1 MKKTFFIAA
10 LFIGLLVCAGGHKNS
25 DYFTAVGRVAPALHI
40 KSAEDSIALDEF
52 RGDYVLLNFW
62 NSTDAVSRRD
72 ANLYTAWIRQHP
84 EADLKLIGVNFDTSE
99 GLYREIVRRDSLEAS
114 QQHHASGDIAR
125 AIINNYSLGDGYGSV
140 LVNPAGRIVAHNP
153 TPEELTA
160 MFAKRLRK

>member
-25 DYFTAVGRVAPALHI
+25 GNFTAVGRVAPALNI
-40 KSAEDSIALDEF
+40 KSAEDSIALDAF

-84 EADLKLIGVNFDTSE
+84 EACLKLVGVNFDASE
-99 GLYREIVRRDSLEAS
+99 GLYREIVRRDSLEAT
-114 QQHHASGDIAR
+114 QQHHVSGDVAQ
-125 AIINNYSLGDGYGSV
+125 AIRKSYSLGDGYCSV
-140 LVNPAGRIVAHNP
+140 LVDPDGRIVALNP

-160 MFAKRLRK
+160 MFDHMLRR